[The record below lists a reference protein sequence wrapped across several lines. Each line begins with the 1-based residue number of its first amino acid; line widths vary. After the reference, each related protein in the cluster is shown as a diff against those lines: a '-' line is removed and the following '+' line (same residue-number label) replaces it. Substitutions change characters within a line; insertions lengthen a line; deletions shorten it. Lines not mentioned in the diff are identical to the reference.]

1 MNYCHICD
9 TNQAKGIFIYDLYI
23 CESCQTK
30 IVATDPEDPN
40 YRFFVNKLKRIQKSP
55 LNS

>member
-1 MNYCHICD
+1 MHQCHICD
-9 TNQAKGIFIYDLYI
+9 TNQAEGIFIYHLYI
-23 CESCQTK
+23 CESCQAK
-30 IVATDPEDPN
+30 IVATDPEDPD